1 MPAIPRPRLSPLQW
15 ALGISLAA
23 HLVLLGLRLGV
34 PQAMQRAFQSP
45 PLSVVLVNSASPKP
59 VDKPQALAQADL
71 NGGGSARAGLAAT
84 PLPDAAR
91 TQAGDAARDART
103 VMQRLEQRERQM
115 LDAAKS
121 QIVTL
126 QHALRAQ
133 QTTQQQRTSL
143 EDQHRELLD
152 LIGAI
157 QRRIELNNASPRKR
171 FVGPDT
177 RSVPYALYYDHM
189 REKIERLGTA
199 EFPQRDGRKI
209 YGRLIMAITLDDSGR
224 VLQAEVVQS
233 SGDALLDRMA
243 RAIVQAAQPFGD
255 FSPAMRSDADQIEMI
270 AGFDF
275 TRTGA
280 LSTDLRANAPPATNP
295 ATNPTAPAA
304 ATPAVA
310 RKPAAARH

>member
-1 MPAIPRPRLSPLQW
+1 M
-15 ALGISLAA
+15 
-23 HLVLLGLRLGV
+23 
-34 PQAMQRAFQSP
+34 
-45 PLSVVLVNSASPKP
+45 
-59 VDKPQALAQADL
+59 
-71 NGGGSARAGLAAT
+71 
-84 PLPDAAR
+84 
-91 TQAGDAARDART
+91 
-103 VMQRLEQRERQM
+103 
-115 LDAAKS
+115 
-121 QIVTL
+121 
-126 QHALRAQ
+126 
-133 QTTQQQRTSL
+133 
-143 EDQHRELLD
+143 
-152 LIGAI
+152 
-157 QRRIELNNASPRKR
+157 
-171 FVGPDT
+171 
-177 RSVPYALYYDHM
+177 PYALYYDHM

-255 FSPAMRSDADQIEMI
+255 FSAAMRRDADQIEMI